1 MSTHAS
7 LPSSPRMFYGYWI
20 VAFAFLCL
28 TMCIGCGSFVFSLFV
43 SPLQTD
49 LAWTRGEIMVGFTI
63 FWVMMGVASPLF
75 GRVLDKHGARRAIP
89 MGAVV
94 MGLGF
99 VVLNMV
105 DSLALFY
112 LGYVL
117 VGAGAAGI
125 GPVPTSAIVSNW
137 FRKKRGTAVGIT
149 SAGIGAGGVV
159 MAPIVGYLL
168 ENFDWRTAY
177 LAMAIIIWVAI
188 IPLSLLLVR
197 TRPEDMGL
205 HPDGE
210 PERKDLSGSDTGSRV
225 AWGFS
230 LRQAAATLPFWLIAL
245 SYLLGNFSSM
255 GGLQAQVP
263 NLNDIGFPTAT
274 AAAALGAIGLG
285 SGVGKIF
292 FGWLCDRMQPR
303 LASAIGLALQC
314 AAVLILLQVRPDSSM
329 ALVWAY
335 ALLMG
340 FGAGSWLPT
349 MSMLVGRS
357 FGLAFYGSVFGVV
370 NLAQSIGTATGPL
383 VAGVMFDNM
392 GTYRWA
398 FILFAALYGIA
409 IPAVMLVRRPKAI
422 VSVRAQ
428 DSRAAIT

>member
-1 MSTHAS
+1 LAS
-7 LPSSPRMFYGYWI
+7 RFFFGYWI

-28 TMCIGCGSFVFSLFV
+28 TICIGCGSFVFSLFV
-43 SPLQTD
+43 RPLQSE
-49 LAWTRGEIMVGFTI
+49 LAWSRGEIMVGFTI

-75 GRVLDKHGARRAIP
+75 GRVLDRHGARRAIP
-89 MGAVV
+89 LGAIV

-99 VVLNMV
+99 LVVSVM
-105 DSLALFY
+105 DSLLLFY

-117 VGAGAAGI
+117 VGVGAAGI

-137 FRKKRGTAVGIT
+137 FKKKRGTAVGIT
-149 SAGIGAGGVV
+149 SAGIGAGGFI

-168 ENFDWRTAY
+168 GAFDWRTAY
-177 LAMAIIIWVAI
+177 LSMAIIVWVSI

-197 TRPEDMGL
+197 TRPEDVGL
-205 HPDGE
+205 HPDGALKAEE
-210 PERKDLSGSDTGSRV
+210 PHGTGV
-225 AWGFS
+225 GNGVVWGFS
-230 LRQAAATLPFWLIAL
+230 LRQAAATLPFWLIAV

-255 GGLQAQVP
+255 GGLQSQVP

-274 AAAALGAIGLG
+274 AAAALGAIGFG
-285 SGVGKIF
+285 SGVGKVF

-303 LASAIGLALQC
+303 LASAIGLTLQC
-314 AAVLILLQVRPDSSM
+314 AAVLILLQVRSDSPV
-329 ALVWAY
+329 ALIWAY

-349 MSMLVGRS
+349 MSMLVSGS

-370 NLAQSIGTATGPL
+370 NLAQSVGTAVGPL
-383 VAGVMFDNM
+383 VAGVMYDTM

-398 FILFAALYGIA
+398 FMLFAVLYAIA
-409 IPAVMLVRRPKAI
+409 IPAVLLVRRPK
-422 VSVRAQ
+422 VRMPA
-428 DSRAAIT
+428 